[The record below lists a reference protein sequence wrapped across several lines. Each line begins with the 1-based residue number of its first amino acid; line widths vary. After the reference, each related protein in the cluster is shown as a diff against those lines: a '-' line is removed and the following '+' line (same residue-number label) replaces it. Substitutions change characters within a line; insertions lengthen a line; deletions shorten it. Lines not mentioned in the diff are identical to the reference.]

1 MRKFKI
7 AVICLIACL
16 WAVPVQAAC
25 TSVYVYVT
33 NLNPTKTLIV
43 EMTRRDNPS
52 LVKTISV
59 EPDHINHMNDC
70 PTAWFMVKKIY
81 NYTIKIYH
89 KGETDVMGAVAFNL
103 HNTYSLSPQ
112 VYSIDID
119 TATGYCEAF
128 AQITDPLFDLRA
140 KVTIHAR

>member
-1 MRKFKI
+1 
-7 AVICLIACL
+7 
-16 WAVPVQAAC
+16 
-25 TSVYVYVT
+25 
-33 NLNPTKTLIV
+33 
-43 EMTRRDNPS
+43 
-52 LVKTISV
+52 
-59 EPDHINHMNDC
+59 
-70 PTAWFMVKKIY
+70 
-81 NYTIKIYH
+81 
-89 KGETDVMGAVAFNL
+89 MGAVAFNL